1 MMRGAWQC
9 FRDTYHVPRTTYHA
23 TPVKKSVNLK
33 FKDMDGEKK
42 LFFLGEDECGMN
54 SVIAGGEENSC
65 DGMDSFVAAGSHNE
79 LPGNMGFVSGE
90 SNTVSGSHS
99 ASFGYINDVLGNFSH
114 ASGTGHVITDDAAT
128 AEGDGN
134 IVSAYAAHAEGGLH
148 ICEGSYSHAEGL
160 AARSYLDTQHAK
172 ASGGFSNP
180 GEVGEAQYTNVIVR
194 LSAEEG
200 YPHPLLLGEEGRLIL
215 MDRKMNAFRIM
226 IVAAN
231 SDLSEGAAWELKGLI
246 RKGDE
251 AGSVVLVGDVGKVV
265 IARSNGDWDVDVVAD
280 GVNGALQILAY
291 SSSSQMIRWVGFVE
305 MVEVAFYS

>member
-1 MMRGAWQC
+1 
-9 FRDTYHVPRTTYHA
+9 
-23 TPVKKSVNLK
+23 
-33 FKDMDGEKK
+33 MDGEKR
-42 LFFLGEDECGMN
+42 LYFLGEDECGMN
-54 SVIAGGEENSC
+54 SVIAGGEENTC

-99 ASFGYINDVLGNFSH
+99 AAFGYINDVLGNFSH

-215 MDRKMNAFRIM
+215 MDRKVNAFRIM
-226 IVAAN
+226 IVASTEIVTGVMNLMDVRAM
-231 SDLSEGAAWELKGLI
+231 GWELRGLI
-246 RKGDE
+246 AKADSAESTALIG
-251 AGSVVLVGDVGKVV
+251 AVAKTVIVGTNPG
-265 IARSNGDWDVDVVAD
+265 WDVDVVAD
-280 GVNGALQILAY
+280 GECLSLIH
-291 SSSSQMIRWVGFVE
+291 I
-305 MVEVAFYS
+305 

>member
-1 MMRGAWQC
+1 
-9 FRDTYHVPRTTYHA
+9 
-23 TPVKKSVNLK
+23 
-33 FKDMDGEKK
+33 MDGEKR
-42 LFFLGEDECGMN
+42 LYFLGEDECGMN
-54 SVIAGGEENSC
+54 SVIAGGEENTC
-65 DGMDSFVAAGSHNE
+65 DGMDSFVAAGSDNE

-99 ASFGYINDVLGNFSH
+99 AAFGYINDVLGNFSH

-215 MDRKMNAFRIM
+215 MDRKVNAFRIM
-226 IVAAN
+226 IVASTEIVTGVMNVMDVRAM
-231 SDLSEGAAWELKGLI
+231 GWELRGLI
-246 RKGDE
+246 AKADSTESTALIG
-251 AGSVVLVGDVGKVV
+251 AVAKTVIVGTNPG
-265 IARSNGDWDVDVVAD
+265 WDVDVVAD
-280 GVNGALQILAY
+280 GVNGALMVVADAPSGQ
-291 SSSSQMIRWVGFVE
+291 QIRWVGFVE

>member
-1 MMRGAWQC
+1 
-9 FRDTYHVPRTTYHA
+9 
-23 TPVKKSVNLK
+23 
-33 FKDMDGEKK
+33 MDGEKR
-42 LFFLGEDECGMN
+42 LYFLGEDECGMN
-54 SVIAGGEENSC
+54 SVIAGGEENTC

-99 ASFGYINDVLGNFSH
+99 AAFGYINDVLGNFSH

-215 MDRKMNAFRIM
+215 MNRKVNAFRIM
-226 IVAAN
+226 IVASTEILTGGMNVLDVRAM
-231 SDLSEGAAWELKGLI
+231 GWELRGLI
-246 RKGDE
+246 AKADTAESTALIG
-251 AGSVVLVGDVGKVV
+251 AVAKTVIVGTNPG
-265 IARSNGDWDVDVVAD
+265 WDVDVVAD
-280 GVNGALQILAY
+280 GECGALKILAY
-291 SSSSQMIRWVGFVE
+291 SSSSQMIRWVAFVE